1 MFARTRDLSNISL
14 SEENTWFLSEKDG
27 NQKNFLNKLKT
38 LLMTTNEVN
47 KANHHILCQLLDFLK
62 KIDFLPETGALLNL
76 SLNCLEVNIRK
87 IIVGGNIVQTLD
99 KLIHFIDT
107 NEKNTKESHMKSSKI
122 FGVVDMKNPTAFPP
136 QDFKTNNDENLK
148 TIPKFVSKKC
158 PNFDSIPRLRMENL
172 PNRKIGKVFFILG
185 KLDIGL
191 RLKKIL
197 KYKLKL
203 YRRRNNVPII
213 RKFDGR
219 SKIAQKK
226 ARFRGRFVKQMKKIF
241 SVRYKVVE

>member
-1 MFARTRDLSNISL
+1 MFARTRDLSNFSL
-14 SEENTWFLSEKDG
+14 SEENTRFQNERDG
-27 NQKNFLNKLKT
+27 NHKNFLNKLKN
-38 LLMTTNEVN
+38 LLMTINEVN
-47 KANHHILCQLLDFLK
+47 IANHHILCQLLDFLK
-62 KIDFLPETGALLNL
+62 KIDFFSETGALFNL
-76 SLNCLEVNIRK
+76 SLNCLQVNIGK
-87 IIVGGNIVQTLD
+87 IMVGGNIIQILD
-99 KLIHFIDT
+99 KLIHFINT
-107 NEKNTKESHMKSSKI
+107 NEKNSKESHMKSSKI

-136 QDFKTNNDENLK
+136 QDIRINNDGNLK
-148 TIPKFVSKKC
+148 IIPKFVSKKC

-172 PNRKIGKVFFILG
+172 PNRKIGKFFFILG